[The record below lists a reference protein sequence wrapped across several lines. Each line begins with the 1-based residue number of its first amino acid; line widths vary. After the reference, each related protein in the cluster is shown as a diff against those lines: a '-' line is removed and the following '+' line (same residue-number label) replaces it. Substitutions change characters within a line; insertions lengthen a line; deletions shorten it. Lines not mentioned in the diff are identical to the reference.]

1 MYQRIREDKTLRI
14 MIGVLV
20 IDIVLMSYA
29 ALTIYRTSQRE
40 VIMLAVGLAVGFVL
54 FKELS
59 KRLKKSPTEG
69 SREYVQRRRVV
80 DDFHRGR
87 RGS

>member
-1 MYQRIREDKTLRI
+1 MYQRIREDKALRI

-59 KRLKKSPTEG
+59 KRLKKPPATRRSTEYPR
-69 SREYVQRRRVV
+69 SRRI
-80 DDFHRGR
+80 DDFHH
-87 RGS
+87 GS

>member
-1 MYQRIREDKTLRI
+1 MYQRIREDKKLRI

-29 ALTIYRTSQRE
+29 ALTIYKTSQRE
-40 VIMLAVGLAVGFVL
+40 VIMLAVGIAVGFVL

-59 KRLKKSPTEG
+59 KRLKKSPTE
-69 SREYVQRRRVV
+69 SRGYVQRRVV
-80 DDFHRGR
+80 DDFHRGH